1 MLITSSDWP
10 QASSSPFF
18 GVVVGRCANR
28 IEGASFTLDGQ
39 IYKLAA
45 NNGKNALHGGTKG
58 FDKHIW
64 AAKSIDHADGDAV
77 QLTRTSPDGEEVCRW
92 SALLMLHC
100 CCLLALPHQGLCAV
114 LISRISNY
122 NSLRCCSVT
131 SNHKQLFRI

>member
-28 IEGASFTLDGQ
+28 VEGASFTLDGQ

-64 AAKSIDHADGDAV
+64 DAKSIDHADGDAV
-77 QLTRTSPDGEEVCRW
+77 QLTRTSPDGEEVRTW
-92 SALLMLHC
+92 PALLMLHC
-100 CCLLALPHQGLCAV
+100 CCLFALLRQGLCAM
-114 LISRISNY
+114 LISTN
-122 NSLRCCSVT
+122 
-131 SNHKQLFRI
+131 SNHNTLTCCNIATL